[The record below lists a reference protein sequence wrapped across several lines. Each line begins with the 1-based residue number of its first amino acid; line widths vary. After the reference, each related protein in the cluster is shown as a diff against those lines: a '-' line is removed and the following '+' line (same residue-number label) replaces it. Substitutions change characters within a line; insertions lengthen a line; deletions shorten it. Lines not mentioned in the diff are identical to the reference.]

1 MLEGMIRRG
10 TLLAIGVAILCVFGV
25 LAVMRVP
32 VQMIPDLEVRVITV
46 RTAWPGATPQ
56 DIEKEILIDQE
67 EYLRNVP
74 NLQRMVARATPGEA
88 LIELEFPFGVVLND
102 AMIRVNNALT
112 QVPSYPENVDEPR
125 LYATSFSYNSFIY
138 FRVEPLPGNPKQVDM
153 DLMRD
158 FVDDNVRTL
167 LERVPGVSQV
177 DIGGGASRQVQI
189 FVDPGRLAER
199 NISLTQVREAVRA
212 RNRDVSGGD
221 VNSGKRRY
229 LLRTVGRFENLRD
242 LEELVLAQ
250 RGNATIRLKD
260 VAKVRLDHYEIRAE
274 AYVNAQPVIALSVR
288 RETGSNVIA
297 IKEAMLPVVEAVN
310 RDLLEPVGVRMV
322 LTTDD
327 VRYVQASI
335 ANVWTNLSIGALLA
349 TAVMFLFLRSGTATL
364 VGVIGIP
371 ICAIAAFL
379 GLLLAGRTIN
389 VISLAGVAFAIGMT
403 LDNTIVVLESI
414 ERERRVGLGRMEAA
428 LAGVRR
434 VWPAVL
440 ASTLTTVLVFT
451 PVLFLE
457 QEAGQLYSDVAV
469 AISASI
475 LASMLV
481 AISVVPAISARL
493 SFGGTATLAST
504 RKSFT
509 RRIVGWVSWLVG
521 ARVRRVACLGG
532 IVALTALVIGWLTPP
547 AEYLPEGE
555 EAKAFSM
562 MIGPTGYSL
571 PEMSAI
577 AQELH
582 RQFRPYLGQE
592 PARFDRGEAE
602 VPALQYFVVWVR
614 PQYLRMIAETKDP
627 RHIDALMEVIRER
640 FARYPGMRS
649 FSSRGSIISSNDGG
663 TRSVDLDITGTDLA
677 AVYDT
682 ALAAYTR
689 AFEIFD
695 KPQVRP
701 DPPALS
707 LGQPLLE
714 LRPRWE
720 RAAELGLTTEE
731 LGYAVAGLSDGAY
744 VDEFF
749 FGDDKIDIFLYSA
762 VRPAE
767 ALTDIVNLPIH
778 TPQGTVLPV
787 GAVVDVVETV
797 DTNTIRR
804 VDGRRTVT
812 LSIIPP
818 RSVALES
825 AVGMVDT
832 EIIQRLKASG
842 AVPAGVGM
850 DISGASDRLQATRE
864 ALSGNYAVAVL
875 LCYLLLV
882 GIFSHWGYPLLIMTT
897 VPLGIAGGIV
907 GLWLMNA
914 VGAQLP
920 LIGLAL
926 IRQPFDMITMLG
938 FLILVGTVVNNPI
951 LLVDQALHNLRK
963 EGMDP
968 HNAVTGAV
976 ESRLRPI
983 LMSTITT
990 IFGLAPL
997 VFLPGAGTE
1006 LYRGVGAI
1014 VLFGLLFATV
1024 VTLLFLPALLV
1035 EVLQWRAGAGA
1046 VRGRQRRGAAASAAG
1061 TASAHPELDGSEP
1074 DARDGTVRRPSAG
1087 RVD

>member
-1 MLEGMIRRG
+1 MI
-10 TLLAIGVAILCVFGV
+10 
-25 LAVMRVP
+25 
-32 VQMIPDLEVRVITV
+32 
-46 RTAWPGATPQ
+46 TAA
-56 DIEKEILIDQE
+56 
-67 EYLRNVP
+67 
-74 NLQRMVARATPGEA
+74 
-88 LIELEFPFGVVLND
+88 
-102 AMIRVNNALT
+102 
-112 QVPSYPENVDEPR
+112 
-125 LYATSFSYNSFIY
+125 
-138 FRVEPLPGNPKQVDM
+138 
-153 DLMRD
+153 
-158 FVDDNVRTL
+158 
-167 LERVPGVSQV
+167 
-177 DIGGGASRQVQI
+177 
-189 FVDPGRLAER
+189 
-199 NISLTQVREAVRA
+199 
-212 RNRDVSGGD
+212 
-221 VNSGKRRY
+221 
-229 LLRTVGRFENLRD
+229 
-242 LEELVLAQ
+242 
-250 RGNATIRLKD
+250 
-260 VAKVRLDHYEIRAE
+260 
-274 AYVNAQPVIALSVR
+274 VIAR
-288 RETGSNVIA
+288 
-297 IKEAMLPVVEAVN
+297 
-310 RDLLEPVGVRMV
+310 
-322 LTTDD
+322 
-327 VRYVQASI
+327 
-335 ANVWTNLSIGALLA
+335 
-349 TAVMFLFLRSGTATL
+349 
-364 VGVIGIP
+364 
-371 ICAIAAFL
+371 
-379 GLLLAGRTIN
+379 
-389 VISLAGVAFAIGMT
+389 
-403 LDNTIVVLESI
+403 
-414 ERERRVGLGRMEAA
+414 
-428 LAGVRR
+428 
-434 VWPAVL
+434 
-440 ASTLTTVLVFT
+440 
-451 PVLFLE
+451 
-457 QEAGQLYSDVAV
+457 
-469 AISASI
+469 
-475 LASMLV
+475 
-481 AISVVPAISARL
+481 
-493 SFGGTATLAST
+493 
-504 RKSFT
+504 
-509 RRIVGWVSWLVG
+509 
-521 ARVRRVACLGG
+521 
-532 IVALTALVIGWLTPP
+532 LTPP

-582 RQFRPYLGQE
+582 RQFLPYLDQE
-592 PARFDRGEAE
+592 PARFDRGEAD
-602 VPALQYFVVWVR
+602 VPALAYFVVWVR

-627 RHIDALMEVIRER
+627 RHIDALMEGIRER

-663 TRSVDLDITGTDLA
+663 TRSVDLDISGTDLA
-677 AVYDT
+677 AVYDA

-762 VRPAE
+762 MRPAE
-767 ALTDIVNLPIH
+767 TLTDIVNLPIH
-778 TPQGTVLPV
+778 TPQGAVLPV

-818 RSVALES
+818 RSVALET
-825 AVGMVDT
+825 AVGTVQS
-832 EIIQRLKASG
+832 EIVQALKAAGS
-842 AVPAGVGM
+842 VPAGVAM

-864 ALSGNYAVAVL
+864 ALSSNYAVAVL

-882 GIFSHWGYPLLIMTT
+882 AIFSHWGYPLLIMTT

-920 LIGLAL
+920 VFGLAA

-951 LLVDQALHNLRK
+951 LLVDQALYNLR
-963 EGMDP
+963 ELGMDVER
-968 HNAVTGAV
+968 AVSSAV

-1024 VTLLFLPALLV
+1024 VTLVFLPALLV
-1035 EVLQWRAGAGA
+1035 EVFRWRVRVGAAPGLRRGGRAGRAADTGGIRSEAGA
-1046 VRGRQRRGAAASAAG
+1046 PEDVDAVRKAYRYPRK
-1061 TASAHPELDGSEP
+1061 E
-1074 DARDGTVRRPSAG
+1074 
-1087 RVD
+1087 